1 MKKTSYTLI
10 LIIALFL
17 SGCNKSLHQAQLY
30 VFGTLVGI
38 TIWGVSER
46 QANETFDIIS
56 KDLQSMHNQWHS
68 WHKSPLDD
76 LNKRIAKGQVYTVSD
91 SSLLSILIAAK
102 DLSIKSEGLFNPA
115 IGQLIKLW
123 GFHEDELK
131 QDRLPPSNKKISQ
144 LLTLAPTMNDLII
157 QDNKISSNNL
167 ALQLDFGA
175 FAKGYAADILIKKMR
190 DLGIKNAI
198 VNLGGDLKAIG
209 KKGKQNWFIGIR
221 HPSGT
226 GVLAAVVVND
236 GESVMTSGNY
246 ERYYENQGK
255 RYSHIIDP
263 RNGKPA
269 TDFTSVTVIDT
280 NGALADAAATALTV
294 AGKLDWQRIATQ
306 MGVKNVMLVDQAG
319 TVYFTPAM
327 AKRVQFQ
334 PDKLPRIVIKHENK
348 YN

>member
-1 MKKTSYTLI
+1 MKNYI
-10 LIIALFL
+10 LIFIIGLLL

-38 TIWGVSER
+38 TVWGVSENE
-46 QANETFDIIS
+46 ANETFDIIS

-68 WHKSPLDD
+68 WHKSPLTE
-76 LNKRIAKGQVYTVSD
+76 LNEAIANGQVYTVSD
-91 SSLLSILIAAK
+91 NSLLPILTVAK
-102 DLSIKSEGLFNPA
+102 QLSLKSEGLFNPA

-123 GFHEDELK
+123 GFQEDELK
-131 QDRLPPSNKKISQ
+131 PNRLSPNNEKISQ
-144 LLTLAPTMNDLII
+144 LLALAPTMNDLSI
-157 QDNKISSNNL
+157 QDNKISSNNP

-175 FAKGYAADILIKKMR
+175 FAKGYAVDKLIKKIR
-190 DLGIKNAI
+190 ELGITNAI
-198 VNLGGDLKAIG
+198 INLGGDLKVIG
-209 KKGKQNWFIGIR
+209 KKGKKNWFVGIR

-226 GVLAAVVVND
+226 GVLAAVAVND

-246 ERYYENQGK
+246 ERFYQDKEGK

-294 AGKLDWQRIATQ
+294 AGKQDWHRVATE
-306 MGVKNVMLVDQAG
+306 MGVKYVMLVDEAG

-327 AKRVQFQ
+327 AKRIQFQ
-334 PDKLPRIVIKHENK
+334 PDKLPKIVISR
-348 YN
+348 